1 MIVIYAFV
9 SIVELLLYYFSA
21 LFISIKLLNSHFST
35 KRIVL
40 SSTVIILLLI
50 SECFWN
56 QDHQVIFNTI
66 FPIIEIITLKLFSI
80 SFDLKNTISIYILL
94 YFTNSI
100 ISACI
105 KTLINCGFSESL
117 IIELIVC
124 FVYFILISF
133 LCFSK
138 MNTKLSILIYT
149 TPFFVK
155 IVLNFLLFFCYIL
168 IMLIGYQS
176 VFVDYIW
183 SLLIR
188 ITILIFVLVLSV
200 SVPLLALYS
209 SSSKYH
215 KRLNDDYQKQI
226 KAEAE
231 YYSELAEANFE
242 LRRFKHNY
250 NNTSIGFK
258 RLLAEGKAKEALELL
273 ESQNQEMESSAVL
286 FDTGSG
292 IVDAL
297 LNA

>member
-56 QDHQVIFNTI
+56 QDHQVIFNTF

-188 ITILIFVLVLSV
+188 ITILIFVLVHSDLCTCPFRFRSFIGSV
-200 SVPLLALYS
+200 FFF
-209 SSSKYH
+209 
-215 KRLNDDYQKQI
+215 KQI
-226 KAEAE
+226 SQAV
-231 YYSELAEANFE
+231 
-242 LRRFKHNY
+242 
-250 NNTSIGFK
+250 K
-258 RLLAEGKAKEALELL
+258 R
-273 ESQNQEMESSAVL
+273 
-286 FDTGSG
+286 
-292 IVDAL
+292 
-297 LNA
+297 